1 MATKKVSLKEF
12 NALLVKIVR
21 EELSE
26 ALKEDISPHIKR
38 IRDSEAMAAW
48 LMRQYFDPNKHA
60 DKIWYNPSVNANNV
74 LEFVSNTKNNFPLSP
89 KEVADMW
96 KLKKS
101 LGSSMKLVAKDL
113 EGDSSGQ
120 EPAEDEGKEVYQTG
134 EVTLKDIGQE
144 LGGLTPTMI
153 NKLAASGMEKV
164 KKITKGVA
172 PWDMETEQWDE
183 LMGAIMKARQE
194 TAQEFAS
201 ALKSH
206 AGDVKAFLQEL
217 EEKHI
222 LSPGD
227 MKLVSDKEVE
237 GLAILSGKEP
247 AQIINVLLSDIERDD
262 NIFKSFQSAVSKKIF
277 PPAKRGRPRKNV
289 EGEESED

>member
-12 NALLVKIVR
+12 NEMLVKMVR
-21 EELSE
+21 EELTV
-26 ALKEDISPHIKR
+26 ALKEDLSPHLKR

-48 LMRQYFDPNKHA
+48 LMRQYFDPNKHG
-60 DKIWYNPSVNANNV
+60 DKVWFSPSVNADNV

-101 LGSSMKLVAKDL
+101 LGASMKLVAKDL
-113 EGDSSGQ
+113 EGDSTNQ
-120 EPAEDEGKEVYQTG
+120 EPEEDDGKEVYQTG

-172 PWDMETEQWDE
+172 PWDMESEQWDD
-183 LMGAIMKARQE
+183 LIGAIMKARQE
-194 TAQEFAS
+194 TAQEFAGE
-201 ALKSH
+201 LKRH
-206 AGDVKAFLQEL
+206 AGDVKAFLQSL
-217 EEKHI
+217 EEKHV

-227 MKLVSDKEVE
+227 MKLVSDKEVK
-237 GLAILSGKEP
+237 GLAILSGKEL
-247 AQIINVLLSDIERDD
+247 AQIVNVLLSDIERDD

-277 PPAKRGRPRKNV
+277 PPAKRGRPRKDA
-289 EGEESED
+289 GDSED